1 MKIAGFACKNKGF
14 LPAGLPHHHFIGMNS
29 ASRRHMNNDS
39 PTAHPDTGNIRLRPE
54 EPGDEALL
62 FELYASTR
70 EEELAMTGWDNA
82 TRGMFLD
89 LQFKAMRQGYRSMFP
104 QGEFSIILAN
114 ETAVGRIV
122 VDRST
127 TEIHVVDIVIS
138 SAHRN
143 RGIGTHLMS
152 ALLEEARQAGKP
164 VRLQVLKNSRPIVFY
179 QRLGFSK
186 TSETGLYE
194 QMEWIRG
201 K

>member
-1 MKIAGFACKNKGF
+1 
-14 LPAGLPHHHFIGMNS
+14 MNDQ
-29 ASRRHMNNDS
+29 R

-82 TRGMFLD
+82 TRSMFLN

-122 VDRST
+122 VDRPNA
-127 TEIHVVDIVIS
+127 EIHLVDIVVS

-143 RGIGTHLMS
+143 RGIGTHLMNT
-152 ALLEEARQAGKP
+152 LQDEARKVGKP
-164 VRLQVLKNSRPIVFY
+164 VRLQVLKKSRPIGFY

-194 QMEWIRG
+194 EMEWTGG